1 MSNLR
6 RFVSTRK
13 PVKVKMLEEVRRP
26 LLEEARRSPAL
37 LSDLAGLEKY
47 IAESYD
53 ARSFVELLQNAD
65 DAGASRFVVQRSGD
79 FLLVAND
86 GRPFT
91 RADFES
97 LCRSAASNKHRGTTI
112 GYRGIGFKSVVGFAQ
127 TVYVFSGELEAAF
140 SRERTAEEVPGASRV
155 PLVRIPHPV
164 EARERARMNGA
175 LERMVQEGFR
185 TTFVFK
191 DLIAS
196 GIETE
201 FSAFDPTSVLFLRH
215 IRQVELR
222 TTIEEVITARRVT
235 LDARTQSV
243 RLAGSSGAT
252 LWRVIERDG
261 IALAFSE
268 GEDGVRRLEE
278 RVAVVHAFLPTH
290 ELTGLAA
297 KINGDL
303 STDPSRTR
311 VILDERTATCIANAA
326 KLVVDLLGEG
336 LQGDPDSVG
345 PGIVASLVPFQ
356 DPRMAHLQR
365 RSFKTE
371 LLEAIRRTAEGRF
384 EDLRYRPSWLN
395 AADYE
400 TLAAASQ
407 LRAVHRDLEDVE
419 GLSEFLKFMGARE
432 ATLDNLK
439 IGLATATPSLPGA
452 AEIVSQITRLHATKQ
467 LGVHEIDTGW
477 RLWPVDGVPTTLDEA
492 QRAAKPLD
500 QSFTDM
506 VSERVGV
513 ISELRRLV
521 SSLLDP
527 ATASRMMPDQE
538 ETGPTEPGD
547 SPDEPRFPVSSTPAQ
562 PRRLSLKKWRSAEQQ
577 VLSLLELQ
585 GWDVKDVSHQNVG
598 YDIKGITP
606 EGEEV
611 FVEVKAIDHPGQSFT
626 LTSNEEATARQ
637 EGTAYR
643 LAIVRQ
649 ADADLEVA
657 FIPDPANRL
666 ELARKCRQWVWEC
679 LSYEYEPERFLLE

>member
-1 MSNLR
+1 
-6 RFVSTRK
+6 
-13 PVKVKMLEEVRRP
+13 MLDEVRRP

-37 LSDLAGLEKY
+37 LSDLAGLEQY
-47 IAESYD
+47 VAESYD

-65 DAGASRFVVQRSGD
+65 DAGASRFVVQRYGE

-140 SRERTAEEVPGASRV
+140 SRERTAEEVPEASRV
-155 PLVRIPHPV
+155 PLVRVPHAV
-164 EARERARMNGA
+164 EAGERARMKDA
-175 LERMVQEGFR
+175 LERMAQEGLR

-201 FSAFDPTSVLFLRH
+201 FAAFDPTSVLFLRH

-222 TTIEEVITARRVT
+222 TTVEEVITARRVAI
-235 LDARTQSV
+235 DARTQSV

-252 LWRVIERDG
+252 LWRVIEHDG

-268 GEDGVRRLEE
+268 GEDGVKRLEE
-278 RVAVVHAFLPTH
+278 RDAVVHAFLPTH
-290 ELTGLAA
+290 EHTGLAA
-297 KINGDL
+297 KINGDI

-311 VILDERTATCIANAA
+311 VILDERTASGIANAA
-326 KLVVDLLGEG
+326 KLVLGLLGEG
-336 LQGDPDSVG
+336 LQCNPDPVG

-356 DPRMAHLQR
+356 DPRMARLQR
-365 RSFKTE
+365 RSFRTE
-371 LLEAIRRTAEGRF
+371 LLEAIRLTAKGRF
-384 EDLRYRPSWLN
+384 EDLRYRPGWLN
-395 AADYE
+395 GADFE
-400 TLAAASQ
+400 RLAAASR
-407 LRAVHRDLEDVE
+407 LRVVPRDLEHVE
-419 GLSEFLKFMGARE
+419 GLPEFLKFIGARV
-432 ATLDNLK
+432 ATLFELT
-439 IGLATATPSLPGA
+439 IGITTTTPSLLGA

-467 LGVHEIDTGW
+467 LGANEIDTRW
-477 RLWPVDGVPTTLDEA
+477 HLWPIDGEPTTLDEA

-513 ISELRRLV
+513 ISELRRLI
-521 SSLLDP
+521 SSLVDP
-527 ATASRMMPDQE
+527 AIASKMIPDRE
-538 ETGPTEPGD
+538 ETEARQPSN
-547 SPDEPRFPVSSTPAQ
+547 SPNEPRPPVSSTENQ

-577 VLSLLELQ
+577 VLSLLEIQ

-598 YDIKGITP
+598 YDIEGITP

-611 FVEVKAIDHPGQSFT
+611 YIEVKAIDHPGQSFT

-637 EGTAYR
+637 AGTAYR
-643 LAIVRQ
+643 LAVVRQ
-649 ADADLEVA
+649 ASADLEVA

-666 ELARKCRQWVWEC
+666 ELTRKCRQWVWEC
-679 LSYEYEPERFLLE
+679 LSYEYKPERFLLE